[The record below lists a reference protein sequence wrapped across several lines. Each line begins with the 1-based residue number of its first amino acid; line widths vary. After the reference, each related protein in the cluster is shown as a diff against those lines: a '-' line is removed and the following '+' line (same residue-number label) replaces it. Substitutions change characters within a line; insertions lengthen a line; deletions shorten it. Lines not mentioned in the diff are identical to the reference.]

1 LFSAFK
7 TTGKAYKFNCVFNPV
22 EWPKTGLEVQDAVN
36 LVEEGV
42 HEGHVPMLSDSIF
55 CLRHAQSLGYPMRV
69 IAVKNPVFPIGLVE
83 SRSVPEWLGNV
94 SWITLRRVAF
104 DCIFTANLYDD
115 LPEGLEELRRLKAT
129 LVGRL
134 GKVRHAEAPVQIV
147 DRESAVEVIPSSA
160 TEDTAVA
167 AVDSLN
173 CLWEFRN
180 GLRRI
185 FIVERPLLLIA
196 ITSLSVNR
204 ELEERGQPT
213 FAMVDETD
221 GGRCLWGGFIGPEG
235 SADDYRAAFR
245 RFLSGLL
252 KVVSTVDV
260 PLELVIMETDSI
272 INRIVNKGNTG

>member
-1 LFSAFK
+1 MRL
-7 TTGKAYKFNCVFNPV
+7 NPV

-42 HEGHVPMLSDSIF
+42 HNGFVPMLSDSIF
-55 CLRHAQSLGYPMRV
+55 CLRHAQSLGYPMHV

-115 LPEGLEELRRLKAT
+115 LPEGLEELRHLKAT

-134 GKVRHAEAPVQIV
+134 GKVRHAEASVQIV
-147 DRESAVEVIPSSA
+147 DRESAVEVIPNSA
-160 TEDTAVA
+160 TEDTAIIA
-167 AVDSLN
+167 TDSLN

-180 GLRRI
+180 GMRRVFLI
-185 FIVERPLLLIA
+185 EKPLLLVA
-196 ITSLSVNR
+196 ITSLGVNR
-204 ELEERGQPT
+204 ELEERGQPA
-213 FAMVDETD
+213 FMMVDEADD
-221 GGRCLWGGFIGPEG
+221 GKCLWGGFIRPEG

-245 RFLSGLL
+245 RFLRGLL
-252 KVVSTVDV
+252 KVVAAVDA
-260 PLELVIMETDSI
+260 PLELVIMEAGSV
-272 INRIVNKGNTG
+272 INRIVNKGDTG